1 MGEKE
6 LFPLHCDFW
15 RVSYSGLTPSSTG
28 VVQDCSSVTAFAPQ
42 EEVFLKQAG
51 THVERGQ
58 LPSD

>member
-1 MGEKE
+1 M
-6 LFPLHCDFW
+6 HCAFW

-28 VVQDCSSVTAFAPQ
+28 VVQDCFSGIAFAPQ

-51 THVERGQ
+51 TCVERGQ